1 MTSDQKYARLALLM
15 GMVAAWPLTGLAAAG
30 LVQFT
35 AGDVQLRRG
44 ETLSRL
50 SKGSELD
57 GGDVVLT
64 GTEGRAQIRFSDG
77 GLVALYPD
85 SQFTVT
91 RYADGAGAGED
102 HFVVNLLR
110 GGMRALT
117 GLIGKRNP
125 ANYKVVTPTAVVGI
139 RGSAFLLAIDANG
152 QVFVSGE
159 QDEIEVCTQAGC
171 VGVTAGEAV
180 LVVSDQDLPVYTHTR
195 ALLPVPQVQTP
206 LVAGDQVDVQ
216 GRRAFVYIVPAPVPV
231 PVPPPPEAA
240 PPPAP
245 VPVSPPEVVPSPVPA
260 PQPSTPAPPT
270 RPPAPPPPTTTVPPP
285 PTTTVPPPPTT
296 TVPPPPTTTV
306 PPPPTTTVPPPP
318 TTTVPP
324 PPTTTVPPPPTTT
337 VPPPPTTTV
346 PPPPTV
352 RPPIVF
358 VPVVPI
364 ILRPPPPP
372 PPVIR

>member
-44 ETLSRL
+44 ETLARL

-216 GRRAFVYIVPAPVPV
+216 GRRAFVYIVPAPVSV
-231 PVPPPPEAA
+231 PAPPPPEAA

-245 VPVSPPEVVPSPVPA
+245 VPVSPPPPTGT
-260 PQPSTPAPPT
+260 PQPGTPAPPAPT
-270 RPPAPPPPTTTVPPP
+270 PTTPPPPTRPTTPPP
-285 PTTTVPPPPTT
+285 PVTTAPPPATT
-296 TVPPPPTTTV
+296 A
-306 PPPPTTTVPPPP
+306 
-318 TTTVPP
+318 
-324 PPTTTVPPPPTTT
+324 
-337 VPPPPTTTV
+337 

-358 VPVVPI
+358 IPVLPI

>member
-245 VPVSPPEVVPSPVPA
+245 VPVSPPPPTGT
-260 PQPSTPAPPT
+260 PQPGTPAPPAPT
-270 RPPAPPPPTTTVPPP
+270 PTTPPPPTRPTTPPP
-285 PTTTVPPPPTT
+285 PATTAPPPATT
-296 TVPPPPTTTV
+296 A
-306 PPPPTTTVPPPP
+306 
-318 TTTVPP
+318 
-324 PPTTTVPPPPTTT
+324 
-337 VPPPPTTTV
+337 

-358 VPVVPI
+358 IPVLPI
-364 ILRPPPPP
+364 ILLPPPPP

>member
-1 MTSDQKYARLALLM
+1 MTSDQKRARLALLM

-50 SKGSELD
+50 SKGAELD

-91 RYADGAGAGED
+91 RYADGAGTGED

-159 QDEIEVCTQAGC
+159 QEEIEVCTRAGC

-206 LVAGDQVDVQ
+206 LLAGDQLDVQ
-216 GRRAFVYIVPAPVPV
+216 GRRAFVYIVPAPV

-245 VPVSPPEVVPSPVPA
+245 VPVSPPPPTGA
-260 PQPSTPAPPT
+260 PQPGTPAPPAPTPTTPPPPT
-270 RPPAPPPPTTTVPPP
+270 RPTAPPPPVTTAPPPATTT
-285 PTTTVPPPPTT
+285 
-296 TVPPPPTTTV
+296 
-306 PPPPTTTVPPPP
+306 
-318 TTTVPP
+318 
-324 PPTTTVPPPPTTT
+324 
-337 VPPPPTTTV
+337 

-358 VPVVPI
+358 IPVLPI

>member
-1 MTSDQKYARLALLM
+1 MTSDQKRARLALLM

-44 ETLSRL
+44 DSLSRL
-50 SKGSELD
+50 AKGAELD

-64 GTEGRAQIRFSDG
+64 GTEGRAQIRFTDG

-91 RYADGAGAGED
+91 RYADGAGTGED

-125 ANYKVVTPTAVVGI
+125 ASYKVITPTAVVGI
-139 RGSAFLLAIDANG
+139 RGSAFMLAIDANG
-152 QVFVSGE
+152 KVLVSGE

-180 LVVSDQDLPVYTHTR
+180 LVLSDQELPVYTHTR
-195 ALLPVPQVQTP
+195 ALLPVPELPTP
-206 LVAGDQVDVQ
+206 MLMGEQLDVQ
-216 GRRAFVYIVPAPVPV
+216 GRRAFVYIVPAPT
-231 PVPPPPEAA
+231 
-240 PPPAP
+240 PAP
-245 VPVSPPEVVPSPVPA
+245 VPVAPPPPITAPPPPVPVA
-260 PQPSTPAPPT
+260 PPPPPTDDYQPPAPSTPPPPT
-270 RPPAPPPPTTTVPPP
+270 RPTPPPPTTTAPPP
-285 PTTTVPPPPTT
+285 ATTA
-296 TVPPPPTTTV
+296 
-306 PPPPTTTVPPPP
+306 
-318 TTTVPP
+318 
-324 PPTTTVPPPPTTT
+324 
-337 VPPPPTTTV
+337 

-352 RPPIVF
+352 RPPFVF
-358 VPVVPI
+358 VPVLPI
-364 ILRPPPPP
+364 FILPPPPPPP

>member
-1 MTSDQKYARLALLM
+1 MTSEQKRSRLALLM

-50 SKGSELD
+50 SKGAELD

-91 RYADGAGAGED
+91 RYADGAGTGED

-180 LVVSDQDLPVYTHTR
+180 LVVSDQELPVYTHTR

-206 LVAGDQVDVQ
+206 LLAGDQLDVQ

-245 VPVSPPEVVPSPVPA
+245 VPVSPPPPTGA
-260 PQPSTPAPPT
+260 PQPGIPAPPAPTPTTPPPPPT
-270 RPPAPPPPTTTVPPP
+270 RPTAPPVTTT
-285 PTTTVPPPPTT
+285 
-296 TVPPPPTTTV
+296 
-306 PPPPTTTVPPPP
+306 
-318 TTTVPP
+318 
-324 PPTTTVPPPPTTT
+324 
-337 VPPPPTTTV
+337 

-358 VPVVPI
+358 IPVLPI
-364 ILRPPPPP
+364 IRLPPPPP

>member
-1 MTSDQKYARLALLM
+1 MTSDQKRARLALLM

-44 ETLSRL
+44 DNLSRL
-50 SKGSELD
+50 AKGAELD

-64 GTEGRAQIRFSDG
+64 GTEGRAQIRFTDG

-91 RYADGAGAGED
+91 RYADGAGTGED

-125 ANYKVVTPTAVVGI
+125 ASYKVITPTAVVGI
-139 RGSAFLLAIDANG
+139 RGSAFMLAIDANG
-152 QVFVSGE
+152 KVLVSGE

-180 LVVSDQDLPVYTHTR
+180 LVLSEQELPVYTHTR
-195 ALLPVPQVQTP
+195 ALLPVPELPTP
-206 LVAGDQVDVQ
+206 MLVGEQLDVQ
-216 GRRAFVYIVPAPVPV
+216 GRRAFVYIVPAPT
-231 PVPPPPEAA
+231 
-240 PPPAP
+240 PAP
-245 VPVSPPEVVPSPVPA
+245 VPVAPPPPITAPLPPVPVA
-260 PQPSTPAPPT
+260 PPPPTDDSQPPAPTTPPPPT
-270 RPPAPPPPTTTVPPP
+270 RPTPPPPTTTAPPP
-285 PTTTVPPPPTT
+285 ATTA
-296 TVPPPPTTTV
+296 
-306 PPPPTTTVPPPP
+306 
-318 TTTVPP
+318 
-324 PPTTTVPPPPTTT
+324 
-337 VPPPPTTTV
+337 

-352 RPPIVF
+352 RPPFVF
-358 VPVVPI
+358 VPVLPI
-364 ILRPPPPP
+364 ILLPPPPP

>member
-30 LVQFT
+30 LVQFA

-50 SKGSELD
+50 SKGAELD

-206 LVAGDQVDVQ
+206 LLAGDQLDVQ

-231 PVPPPPEAA
+231 PVPPPPETA

-245 VPVSPPEVVPSPVPA
+245 VPPPPPTGT
-260 PQPSTPAPPT
+260 PQPGTPAPPAPT
-270 RPPAPPPPTTTVPPP
+270 PTTPPPPPPTRPAAPPVTTAPPP
-285 PTTTVPPPPTT
+285 ATTA
-296 TVPPPPTTTV
+296 
-306 PPPPTTTVPPPP
+306 
-318 TTTVPP
+318 
-324 PPTTTVPPPPTTT
+324 
-337 VPPPPTTTV
+337 

-358 VPVVPI
+358 IPVLPI

-372 PPVIR
+372 PPPVIR

>member
-245 VPVSPPEVVPSPVPA
+245 VPVSPPPPTGTPQPGTPVPPA
-260 PQPSTPAPPT
+260 PTPTTPPPPT
-270 RPPAPPPPTTTVPPP
+270 RPTAPPPPVTTAPPP
-285 PTTTVPPPPTT
+285 ATTA
-296 TVPPPPTTTV
+296 
-306 PPPPTTTVPPPP
+306 
-318 TTTVPP
+318 
-324 PPTTTVPPPPTTT
+324 
-337 VPPPPTTTV
+337 

-358 VPVVPI
+358 IPVLPI

>member
-15 GMVAAWPLTGLAAAG
+15 GMVAAWPLTGLAAAAG

-35 AGDVQLRRG
+35 VGDVQLRRG

-50 SKGSELD
+50 SKGAELD

-125 ANYKVVTPTAVVGI
+125 ASYKVVTPTAVVGI

-171 VGVTAGEAV
+171 VGVRAGEAV
-180 LVVSDQDLPVYTHTR
+180 LVVSEHDLPVYTHTR

-206 LVAGDQVDVQ
+206 LLAGDQLDVQ
-216 GRRAFVYIVPAPVPV
+216 GRRAFVYVVPAPVPV
-231 PVPPPPEAA
+231 PVPPPPAAA

-245 VPVSPPEVVPSPVPA
+245 VPVSPPPPTGT
-260 PQPSTPAPPT
+260 PQPATPAPPAPTPTTPPPT
-270 RPPAPPPPTTTVPPP
+270 RPTAPPPVGTTVPPP
-285 PTTTVPPPPTT
+285 ATTA
-296 TVPPPPTTTV
+296 
-306 PPPPTTTVPPPP
+306 
-318 TTTVPP
+318 
-324 PPTTTVPPPPTTT
+324 
-337 VPPPPTTTV
+337 

-358 VPVVPI
+358 IPVLPI
-364 ILRPPPPP
+364 ILLPPPPP

>member
-1 MTSDQKYARLALLM
+1 MTSDQKRARLALLM

-44 ETLSRL
+44 DSLSRL
-50 SKGSELD
+50 AKGAELD

-91 RYADGAGAGED
+91 RYADGAGTGED

-125 ANYKVVTPTAVVGI
+125 SSYKVITPTAVVGI
-139 RGSAFLLAIDANG
+139 RGSAFMLAIDANG
-152 QVFVSGE
+152 KVLVSGE

-180 LVVSDQDLPVYTHTR
+180 LVLSDLELPVYTHTR
-195 ALLPVPQVQTP
+195 ALLPVPELPTP
-206 LVAGDQVDVQ
+206 MLMGEQLDVQ
-216 GRRAFVYIVPAPVPV
+216 GRRAFVYIVPAPT
-231 PVPPPPEAA
+231 
-240 PPPAP
+240 PAP
-245 VPVSPPEVVPSPVPA
+245 VPVAPPPPITAPPPPVPVA
-260 PQPSTPAPPT
+260 PPPPPTDDYQPPAPSTPPPPT
-270 RPPAPPPPTTTVPPP
+270 RPTPPPPTTTAPPP
-285 PTTTVPPPPTT
+285 ATTT
-296 TVPPPPTTTV
+296 
-306 PPPPTTTVPPPP
+306 
-318 TTTVPP
+318 
-324 PPTTTVPPPPTTT
+324 
-337 VPPPPTTTV
+337 

-352 RPPIVF
+352 RPPFVF
-358 VPVVPI
+358 VPVLPI
-364 ILRPPPPP
+364 FILPPPPP

>member
-1 MTSDQKYARLALLM
+1 MTSDQKRARLALLM

-44 ETLSRL
+44 DSLSRL
-50 SKGSELD
+50 AKGAELD

-64 GTEGRAQIRFSDG
+64 GTEGRAQIRFTDG

-91 RYADGAGAGED
+91 RYADGAGTGED

-125 ANYKVVTPTAVVGI
+125 ASYKVITPTAVVGI
-139 RGSAFLLAIDANG
+139 RGSAFMLAIDANG
-152 QVFVSGE
+152 KVLVSGE

-180 LVVSDQDLPVYTHTR
+180 LVLSDQELPVYTHTR
-195 ALLPVPQVQTP
+195 ALLPVPELPTP
-206 LVAGDQVDVQ
+206 MLMGEQLDVQ
-216 GRRAFVYIVPAPVPV
+216 GRRAFVYIVPAPT
-231 PVPPPPEAA
+231 
-240 PPPAP
+240 PAP
-245 VPVSPPEVVPSPVPA
+245 VPVAPPPPITAPPPPVPVA
-260 PQPSTPAPPT
+260 PPPPPTDDYQPPAPSTPPPPT
-270 RPPAPPPPTTTVPPP
+270 RPTPPPPTTTAPPP
-285 PTTTVPPPPTT
+285 ATTT
-296 TVPPPPTTTV
+296 
-306 PPPPTTTVPPPP
+306 
-318 TTTVPP
+318 
-324 PPTTTVPPPPTTT
+324 
-337 VPPPPTTTV
+337 

-352 RPPIVF
+352 RPPFVF
-358 VPVVPI
+358 VPVLPI
-364 ILRPPPPP
+364 FILPPPPPPP

>member
-30 LVQFT
+30 LVQFA

-50 SKGSELD
+50 SKGAELD

-206 LVAGDQVDVQ
+206 LLAGDQLDVQ

-231 PVPPPPEAA
+231 PVPPPPETV

-245 VPVSPPEVVPSPVPA
+245 VPVPPPPPTGT
-260 PQPSTPAPPT
+260 PQPGTPAPPAPT
-270 RPPAPPPPTTTVPPP
+270 PTTPPPPTRPTAPPVTTAPPP
-285 PTTTVPPPPTT
+285 ATTA
-296 TVPPPPTTTV
+296 
-306 PPPPTTTVPPPP
+306 
-318 TTTVPP
+318 
-324 PPTTTVPPPPTTT
+324 
-337 VPPPPTTTV
+337 

-358 VPVVPI
+358 IPVLPI

-372 PPVIR
+372 PPPVIR

>member
-1 MTSDQKYARLALLM
+1 MTSDQKRARLALLM

-44 ETLSRL
+44 DSLSRL
-50 SKGSELD
+50 AKGAELD

-64 GTEGRAQIRFSDG
+64 GTEGRAQIRFTDG

-91 RYADGAGAGED
+91 RYADGAGTGED

-125 ANYKVVTPTAVVGI
+125 ASYKVITPTAVVGI
-139 RGSAFLLAIDANG
+139 RGSAFMLAIDANG
-152 QVFVSGE
+152 KVLVSGE

-180 LVVSDQDLPVYTHTR
+180 LVLSDQELPVYTHSR
-195 ALLPVPQVQTP
+195 ALLPVPELPTP
-206 LVAGDQVDVQ
+206 ILMGEQLDVQ
-216 GRRAFVYIVPAPVPV
+216 GRRAFVYVVPAPAPVP
-231 PVPPPPEAA
+231 A
-240 PPPAP
+240 
-245 VPVSPPEVVPSPVPA
+245 PSPV
-260 PQPSTPAPPT
+260 
-270 RPPAPPPPTTTVPPP
+270 APPPPTTAPPPPAPALPPPPPIEDSRPPVQGTPPP
-285 PTTTVPPPPTT
+285 PTRPTAPPPATTAPPPATTAPPPATTAPPPPA
-296 TVPPPPTTTV
+296 
-306 PPPPTTTVPPPP
+306 
-318 TTTVPP
+318 
-324 PPTTTVPPPPTTT
+324 
-337 VPPPPTTTV
+337 
-346 PPPPTV
+346 V
-352 RPPIVF
+352 RPPFVF
-358 VPVVPI
+358 IPVLPI
-364 ILRPPPPP
+364 ILLPPPPP

>member
-30 LVQFT
+30 LVQFA

-50 SKGSELD
+50 SKGAELD

-180 LVVSDQDLPVYTHTR
+180 LVVSDRDLPVYTHTR

-206 LVAGDQVDVQ
+206 LLAGDQLDVQ

-245 VPVSPPEVVPSPVPA
+245 VPVSPPPPTGT
-260 PQPSTPAPPT
+260 PQPGTPAPPAPT
-270 RPPAPPPPTTTVPPP
+270 PTTPPPPTRPTAPPVTTAPPP
-285 PTTTVPPPPTT
+285 ATTA
-296 TVPPPPTTTV
+296 
-306 PPPPTTTVPPPP
+306 
-318 TTTVPP
+318 
-324 PPTTTVPPPPTTT
+324 
-337 VPPPPTTTV
+337 

-358 VPVVPI
+358 IPVLPI

-372 PPVIR
+372 PPPVIR

>member
-1 MTSDQKYARLALLM
+1 MTSDHKYARLALLM

-44 ETLSRL
+44 EALSRL

-64 GTEGRAQIRFSDG
+64 GAEGRAQIRFSDG

-152 QVFVSGE
+152 QVYVSGE
-159 QDEIEVCTQAGC
+159 QDEIEVCTKAGC
-171 VGVTAGEAV
+171 VGVKAGEAV
-180 LVVSDQDLPVYTHTR
+180 LVMSDQDLPFDTRSR
-195 ALLPVPQVQTP
+195 ALLPVPQSQTP
-206 LVAGDQVDVQ
+206 LMAGEQLDVR
-216 GRRAFVYIVPAPVPV
+216 GRRAFVYIVPAPVP
-231 PVPPPPEAA
+231 PRQEAGL
-240 PPPAP
+240 PPAP
-245 VPVSPPEVVPSPVPA
+245 VTVPRLPADVVSAPLPLVDSQSGALDLPAASPVTPSTASTATNTATAASLPAVKPQAGVASAVSGVLPSPT
-260 PQPSTPAPPT
+260 PQPPP
-270 RPPAPPPPTTTVPPP
+270 R
-285 PTTTVPPPPTT
+285 
-296 TVPPPPTTTV
+296 
-306 PPPPTTTVPPPP
+306 
-318 TTTVPP
+318 
-324 PPTTTVPPPPTTT
+324 
-337 VPPPPTTTV
+337 
-346 PPPPTV
+346 
-352 RPPIVF
+352 
-358 VPVVPI
+358 
-364 ILRPPPPP
+364 
-372 PPVIR
+372 

>member
-30 LVQFT
+30 LVQFA

-50 SKGSELD
+50 SKGAELD

-245 VPVSPPEVVPSPVPA
+245 VPVSPPPPTGT
-260 PQPSTPAPPT
+260 PQPGTPAPPAPT
-270 RPPAPPPPTTTVPPP
+270 PTTPPPPTRPTTPPP
-285 PTTTVPPPPTT
+285 PATTAPPPATT
-296 TVPPPPTTTV
+296 A
-306 PPPPTTTVPPPP
+306 
-318 TTTVPP
+318 
-324 PPTTTVPPPPTTT
+324 
-337 VPPPPTTTV
+337 

-358 VPVVPI
+358 IPVLPI

>member
-1 MTSDQKYARLALLM
+1 MTSDQKRARLALLM

-44 ETLSRL
+44 DSLSRL
-50 SKGSELD
+50 AKGAELD

-64 GTEGRAQIRFSDG
+64 GTEGRAQIRFTDG

-91 RYADGAGAGED
+91 RYADGAGTGED

-125 ANYKVVTPTAVVGI
+125 ASYKVITPTAVVGI
-139 RGSAFLLAIDANG
+139 RGSAFMLAIDANG
-152 QVFVSGE
+152 KVLVSGE

-180 LVVSDQDLPVYTHTR
+180 LVLSEQELPVYTHTR
-195 ALLPVPQVQTP
+195 ALLPVPELPTP
-206 LVAGDQVDVQ
+206 MLVGEQLDVQ
-216 GRRAFVYIVPAPVPV
+216 GRRAFVYIVPAPT
-231 PVPPPPEAA
+231 
-240 PPPAP
+240 PAP
-245 VPVSPPEVVPSPVPA
+245 VPVAPPPPITAPPPPVPVA
-260 PQPSTPAPPT
+260 PPPPTDDSQPPAPTTPPPPT
-270 RPPAPPPPTTTVPPP
+270 RPTPPPPTTTAPPP
-285 PTTTVPPPPTT
+285 ATTA
-296 TVPPPPTTTV
+296 
-306 PPPPTTTVPPPP
+306 
-318 TTTVPP
+318 
-324 PPTTTVPPPPTTT
+324 
-337 VPPPPTTTV
+337 

-352 RPPIVF
+352 RPPFVF
-358 VPVVPI
+358 VPVLPI
-364 ILRPPPPP
+364 ILLPPPPP

>member
-1 MTSDQKYARLALLM
+1 MTSDQKRARLALLM

-44 ETLSRL
+44 DNLSRL
-50 SKGSELD
+50 AKGAELD

-64 GTEGRAQIRFSDG
+64 GTEGRAQIRFTDG

-91 RYADGAGAGED
+91 RYADGAGTGED

-125 ANYKVVTPTAVVGI
+125 ASYKVITPTAVVGI
-139 RGSAFLLAIDANG
+139 RGSAFMLAIDANG
-152 QVFVSGE
+152 KVLVSGE

-180 LVVSDQDLPVYTHTR
+180 LVLSDQELPVYTHTR
-195 ALLPVPQVQTP
+195 ALLPVPELPTP
-206 LVAGDQVDVQ
+206 MLIGEQLDVQ
-216 GRRAFVYIVPAPVPV
+216 GRRAFVYIVPAPT
-231 PVPPPPEAA
+231 
-240 PPPAP
+240 PAP
-245 VPVSPPEVVPSPVPA
+245 VPVAPPPPIMAPPPPVPVA
-260 PQPSTPAPPT
+260 PPPPTDDYQPPAPTTPPPPT
-270 RPPAPPPPTTTVPPP
+270 RPTPPPPTTTAPPP
-285 PTTTVPPPPTT
+285 ATTT
-296 TVPPPPTTTV
+296 
-306 PPPPTTTVPPPP
+306 
-318 TTTVPP
+318 
-324 PPTTTVPPPPTTT
+324 
-337 VPPPPTTTV
+337 

-352 RPPIVF
+352 RPPFVF
-358 VPVVPI
+358 IPVLPI
-364 ILRPPPPP
+364 FILPPPPP

>member
-35 AGDVQLRRG
+35 VGDVQLRRG

-50 SKGSELD
+50 SKGAELD

-206 LVAGDQVDVQ
+206 LLAGDQLDVQ

-231 PVPPPPEAA
+231 PVPPPPETA

-245 VPVSPPEVVPSPVPA
+245 VPVPPPPPTGT
-260 PQPSTPAPPT
+260 PQPGTPAPPAPT
-270 RPPAPPPPTTTVPPP
+270 PTTPPPPTRPTAPPVTTAPPP
-285 PTTTVPPPPTT
+285 ATTA
-296 TVPPPPTTTV
+296 
-306 PPPPTTTVPPPP
+306 
-318 TTTVPP
+318 
-324 PPTTTVPPPPTTT
+324 
-337 VPPPPTTTV
+337 

-358 VPVVPI
+358 IPVLPI

-372 PPVIR
+372 PPPVIR

>member
-1 MTSDQKYARLALLM
+1 MTSDQKRARLALLM
-15 GMVAAWPLTGLAAAG
+15 GMVAAWPLSGLAAAG

-44 ETLSRL
+44 DSLSRL
-50 SKGSELD
+50 AKGAELD

-64 GTEGRAQIRFSDG
+64 GTEGRAQIRFTDG

-91 RYADGAGAGED
+91 RYADGAGTGED

-125 ANYKVVTPTAVVGI
+125 ASYKVITPTAVVGI
-139 RGSAFLLAIDANG
+139 RGSAFMLAIDANG
-152 QVFVSGE
+152 KVLVSGE

-180 LVVSDQDLPVYTHTR
+180 LVLSDQELPVYTHTR
-195 ALLPVPQVQTP
+195 ALLPVPELPTP
-206 LVAGDQVDVQ
+206 MLVGEQLDVQ
-216 GRRAFVYIVPAPVPV
+216 GRRAFVYIVPAPAPVPI
-231 PVPPPPEAA
+231 PVPPPPPTGNLPPPPPVPVA
-240 PPPAP
+240 PPP
-245 VPVSPPEVVPSPVPA
+245 PPTDDYQPPA
-260 PQPSTPAPPT
+260 PNAPTPPT
-270 RPPAPPPPTTTVPPP
+270 RPTPPPPTTTAPPP
-285 PTTTVPPPPTT
+285 ATTAPPPATT
-296 TVPPPPTTTV
+296 A
-306 PPPPTTTVPPPP
+306 
-318 TTTVPP
+318 
-324 PPTTTVPPPPTTT
+324 
-337 VPPPPTTTV
+337 

-352 RPPIVF
+352 RPPFVF
-358 VPVVPI
+358 IPVLPI
-364 ILRPPPPP
+364 ILLPPPPP

>member
-216 GRRAFVYIVPAPVPV
+216 GRRAFVYIVPAPVSV
-231 PVPPPPEAA
+231 PAPPPPEAA

-245 VPVSPPEVVPSPVPA
+245 VPVSPPPPTGT
-260 PQPSTPAPPT
+260 PQPGTPAPPAPT
-270 RPPAPPPPTTTVPPP
+270 PTTPPPPTRPTTPPP
-285 PTTTVPPPPTT
+285 PVTTAPPPATT
-296 TVPPPPTTTV
+296 A
-306 PPPPTTTVPPPP
+306 
-318 TTTVPP
+318 
-324 PPTTTVPPPPTTT
+324 
-337 VPPPPTTTV
+337 

-358 VPVVPI
+358 IPVLPI

>member
-30 LVQFT
+30 LVQFA

-50 SKGSELD
+50 SKGAELD

-206 LVAGDQVDVQ
+206 LLAGDQLDVQ

-231 PVPPPPEAA
+231 PVPPPPETA

-245 VPVSPPEVVPSPVPA
+245 VPVPPPPHTGT
-260 PQPSTPAPPT
+260 PQPGTPAPPT
-270 RPPAPPPPTTTVPPP
+270 PTPTTPPPPTRPTAPPVTTAPPP
-285 PTTTVPPPPTT
+285 ATTA
-296 TVPPPPTTTV
+296 
-306 PPPPTTTVPPPP
+306 
-318 TTTVPP
+318 
-324 PPTTTVPPPPTTT
+324 
-337 VPPPPTTTV
+337 

-358 VPVVPI
+358 IPVLPI

-372 PPVIR
+372 PPPVIR

>member
-15 GMVAAWPLTGLAAAG
+15 GMVAVWPLTGLAAAG
-30 LVQFT
+30 LVQFA

-50 SKGSELD
+50 SKGAELD

-206 LVAGDQVDVQ
+206 LLAGDQLDVQ

-231 PVPPPPEAA
+231 PVPPPPETA

-245 VPVSPPEVVPSPVPA
+245 VPVPPPPPTGT
-260 PQPSTPAPPT
+260 PQPGTPAPPAPT
-270 RPPAPPPPTTTVPPP
+270 PTTPPPPTRPTAPPVTTAPPP
-285 PTTTVPPPPTT
+285 ATTA
-296 TVPPPPTTTV
+296 
-306 PPPPTTTVPPPP
+306 
-318 TTTVPP
+318 
-324 PPTTTVPPPPTTT
+324 
-337 VPPPPTTTV
+337 

-358 VPVVPI
+358 IPVLPI

-372 PPVIR
+372 PPPVIR